1 MLIIKK
7 IAKGKTTK
15 SIFEK
20 IKRHVV
26 TKKVTVTRFF
36 LNPSKRKP
44 WSDCGGLNNC
54 HCVR

>member
-1 MLIIKK
+1 MLIIKE